1 MKYTLALILAAG
13 CLAGSLSIGSNVT
26 AEGLGPKQS
35 EFKVKTLPQKPGAKP
50 THSGGE
56 PMKIQAIPAVLISCL
71 PGYNKVG
78 EHKTDGAVDTMTCQS
93 PVYECPHKSKIKRNG
108 TAAANGQ
115 KIEIRK
121 IPVGAGDSNRFKF
134 EYTCTYYWNMG

>member
-1 MKYTLALILAAG
+1 MKYTLALLLAAG
-13 CLAGSLSIGSNVT
+13 CLVGSQSFGPTAT

-35 EFKVKTLPQKPGAKP
+35 QFKVKTSPKKPAASP
-50 THSGGE
+50 AQSGGA
-56 PMKIQAIPAVLISCL
+56 PVKIQAIPAVLISCQ
-71 PGYNKVG
+71 PGYSKVG
-78 EHKTDGAVDTMTCQS
+78 EHKTDGAIDTMKCQS

-115 KIEIRK
+115 NIEIRK